1 MKKKILIFAGY
12 YLPSLKGGGPIQSI
26 KNLVNE
32 LKSDFDFYILA
43 FDRDLGDEKPFEN
56 IVNNSWVETGGV
68 KVTYIDPSELSYTY
82 LKRIIK
88 ETRFHSFYI
97 NSFFSFK
104 LTVLPLIV
112 FKLNRIKAKIIIAPR
127 GQLST
132 GALDIKKQKKI
143 FFLLI
148 TKIIGLYNNLVWHVT
163 ANEEAEEVK
172 RHFKT
177 KKIVVIN
184 NLTANYKNF
193 KFKKDI
199 IKNSGS
205 LKIIFISRI
214 SPKKNLNFV
223 IEVLAEIKGNIE
235 LNIFGPI
242 EDKIYWNKCKKQI
255 NDLKS
260 NISVNYKGLV
270 DHSNVLGK
278 FEENHIF
285 FFPTLGENFGHVI
298 SEALV
303 GGCPLILSDQTPWR
317 NLSDKNIGWD
327 IPLSEKNKFIDA
339 VQLFTEMNQKEYDDK
354 SKRSYFFGLK
364 SSASKDTLIKYKNIF
379 N

>member
-56 IVNNSWVETGGV
+56 IVNNSWVETGGA

-104 LTVLPLIV
+104 LTVLPLIL

-132 GALDIKKQKKI
+132 GALGIIKQKKI

-163 ANEEAEEVK
+163 ADEEAEEVK

-184 NLTANYKNF
+184 NLTANYKNL

-205 LKIIFISRI
+205 LKVIFISRI

-223 IEVLAEIKGNIE
+223 IEVLAKIKGNIE

-242 EDKIYWNKCKKQI
+242 EDKIYWNKCEKQI
-255 NDLKS
+255 DDLKS

-270 DHSNVLGK
+270 DHSKVLGK

-339 VQLFTEMNQKEYDDK
+339 VQVFTDMNQKEYDDK
-354 SKRSYFFGLK
+354 SKRSNFFGLK